1 MVKQSLQ
8 ELKERLANVRQEKE
22 NVDSSLFRYKKD

>member
-8 ELKERLANVRQEKE
+8 ELKERLATVRREKE
-22 NVDSSLFRYKKD
+22 NVDHSLFRYKKD

>member
-8 ELKERLANVRQEKE
+8 ELKERLANVRREKE

>member
-8 ELKERLANVRQEKE
+8 DLKERLANVRREKE
-22 NVDSSLFRYKKD
+22 NVDQALFR